1 MNWVNSVFS
10 SDESPKTSSIRNSIR
25 KNSLFNSVSGLTS
38 NKPTVCNDLVDS
50 VLNYIKNNYVHKFD
64 PFIYDK
70 EAHTNIGNYGQFS
83 YKIH

>member
-10 SDESPKTSSIRNSIR
+10 SDESPKTGSIRNSIR

-38 NKPTVCNDLVDS
+38 NKPTVCNDLIDS

-70 EAHTNIGNYGQFS
+70 QVHTDISNYGKF
-83 YKIH
+83 